1 MLNKSVIIALI
12 LGLSLSASGQ
22 TFLVIEKMGTKKRYE
37 YQQGEQIEV
46 LLNSDDFFTRL
57 SIIGLSDSSIITE
70 TEAYSFSS
78 IKAVKLRGEK
88 TFIKIAGP
96 SLMLAGVLLFVF
108 DAVNQTA
115 VSGGSYEFSSGVAVA
130 SASLVGAGAIFTF
143 AGRSKIKIKK
153 WWRLRTVEI

>member
-1 MLNKSVIIALI
+1 MINKTVIIVLI

-22 TFLVIEKMGTKKRYE
+22 TFLVLEKMGTKKRYE

>member
-1 MLNKSVIIALI
+1 MINKTVIIVLI

-22 TFLVIEKMGTKKRYE
+22 TFLVLEKMGTKKRYE

-88 TFIKIAGP
+88 TFLKIAGP

-115 VSGGSYEFSSGVAVA
+115 VSGGSYEFSPGVAVA
-130 SASLVGAGAIFTF
+130 SASLVGAGAVFTF

>member
-1 MLNKSVIIALI
+1 MINKTVIIVLI

-22 TFLVIEKMGTKKRYE
+22 TFLVLEKMGTKKRYE

-70 TEAYSFSS
+70 TEAFSFSS

-115 VSGGSYEFSSGVAVA
+115 VSGGTYEFSSGVAVA